1 MSFTLEHNEQQ
12 GHQIGASRTGFPLS
26 GATAS
31 LCVAYNV
38 QLRVSRRL
46 LHDRVCRWLVPGT
59 YNPGGLEG
67 FAGREPCR
75 SSSVV
80 SCGRRPLPVKGVG
93 QMYRKRAQVLLDR
106 TAEVSDER
114 TAEAS
119 PGVVRIGLQVSL
131 LRGRAGN
138 G

>member
-1 MSFTLEHNEQQ
+1 MACA
-12 GHQIGASRTGFPLS
+12 G
-26 GATAS
+26 
-31 LCVAYNV
+31 NV
-38 QLRVSRRL
+38 QSRRAK
-46 LHDRVCRWLVPGT
+46 
-59 YNPGGLEG
+59 GLCWERTLSVIVSGIMWATTAAGEG
-67 FAGREPCR
+67 
-75 SSSVV
+75 
-80 SCGRRPLPVKGVG
+80 GVG